1 MPVTWPFGCA
11 QWGWEVAGHCQPGLW
26 CVTGLSIEWNAAS
39 RCRVLSEEHRRAESS
54 PLPPPH
60 HPARQLLRIRALA
73 CGGLLTLGKE
83 KFPVLLMTRTPPSSD
98 QRTEHSAAL
107 PSYCLPAT
115 SGVPRPFRGLLLSF
129 LGLLGL
135 VLLLICPQQDC
146 FSAGRESLHM
156 RLVPALS
163 CCSFKA

>member
-60 HPARQLLRIRALA
+60 HPARQLLRVRALA
-73 CGGLLTLGKE
+73 CGGLLTLGE
-83 KFPVLLMTRTPPSSD
+83 GEVPCSPNDSNSS
-98 QRTEHSAAL
+98 L
-107 PSYCLPAT
+107 
-115 SGVPRPFRGLLLSF
+115 F
-129 LGLLGL
+129 
-135 VLLLICPQQDC
+135 
-146 FSAGRESLHM
+146 
-156 RLVPALS
+156 
-163 CCSFKA
+163 